1 MPMTEELTA
10 KQQVQKREQ
19 YTKWINR
26 SVGFGI
32 ASLFIAMATWS
43 ITENELVLFVG
54 LGLYWLGAIGMW
66 IGYWHSPVPLRDEF
80 EQHTE
85 WEANQATSAFI
96 AIVVIVGIPAD
107 VVLTVTGTYTVPAV
121 IRGAVWGYLLLT
133 FIFGAAHWYVKRQ
146 YE

>member
-1 MPMTEELTA
+1 MTEELTA

-19 YTKWINR
+19 YSKWINR
-26 SVGFGI
+26 SVGFGV
-32 ASLFIAMATWS
+32 ASFFVATAIWT
-43 ITENELVLFVG
+43 ITEQELVLFAG

-66 IGYWHSPVPLRDEF
+66 MGYWHSPVSLRDEF

-85 WEANQATSAFI
+85 WEASQATSVFI
-96 AIVVIVGIPAD
+96 AVVVIFGVPAD
-107 VVLTVTGTYTVPAV
+107 VVLGTTGVYTAPAA
-121 IRGAVWGYLLLT
+121 IRGAIWGYLLLT